1 MGPFIQKKKKSKKT
15 RRKVWEKKQIN
26 KHKAETKNLREDENL
41 AFDKGWQGLE
51 QAVSNTIIL
60 KERQ

>member
-41 AFDKGWQGLE
+41 AFDKG
-51 QAVSNTIIL
+51 
-60 KERQ
+60 